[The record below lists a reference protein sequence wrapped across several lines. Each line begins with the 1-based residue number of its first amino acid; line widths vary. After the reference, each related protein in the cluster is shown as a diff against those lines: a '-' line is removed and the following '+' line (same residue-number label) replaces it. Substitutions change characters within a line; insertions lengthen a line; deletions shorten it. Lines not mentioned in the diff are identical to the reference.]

1 MLTYLIFGITYA
13 FAAAVQPG
21 PLQTYII
28 SQTLNKGWRST
39 LPAAFAPVISDVP
52 ILLLVLF
59 LLSTV
64 PDNFI
69 YILRIGGGLFLLYL
83 GINAFNSWKKYDTD
97 KSVSNDSSQQTL
109 LKAVVVNL
117 LNPAPYIGWSLIMGP
132 LFLQGWKVAPV
143 NGIALIFGFYL
154 TMVITLVGIIF
165 LFSFARKL
173 GPKVGKI
180 LLGLSAIVLVA
191 FGIYQLW
198 FGFSY
203 MYRVTN
209 MGMYNQLSHPTTK
222 IVRSN

>member
-1 MLTYLIFGITYA
+1 MISYLIFGITYA
-13 FAAAVQPG
+13 FASAVQPG

-28 SQTLNKGWRST
+28 SQTLKRGWRST

-69 YILRIGGGLFLLYL
+69 FILRIGGGLFLLYL

-97 KSVSNDSSQQTL
+97 KSVSSDSGQETL
-109 LKAVVVNL
+109 LKAVAVNL
-117 LNPAPYIGWSLIMGP
+117 LNPAPYLGWSLIMGP
-132 LFLQGWKVAPV
+132 LFLEGWEIAPV

-154 TMVITLVGIIF
+154 TMVITLTGIII
-165 LFSFARKL
+165 LFAFAQKL

-180 LLGLSAIVLVA
+180 LIGLSAIFLFA

-198 FGFSY
+198 LGINY
-203 MYRVTN
+203 YVRV
-209 MGMYNQLSHPTTK
+209 
-222 IVRSN
+222 